1 MKNLIAVLCL
11 LLPFWSLAQGT
22 QVIYG
27 EVRDNLTQKPIKNV
41 SIELLNYLP
50 LKVAITDENG
60 AFELEDVPLGKH
72 RLLVTHDNYELVIV
86 PDVSVTAGKQ
96 VKLNLGMEELV
107 VSMQEIVV
115 QTSTKKTTRD
125 QPNNNMA
132 IMGIRSFNI
141 EDVRRYA
148 GARNDPSRLAANYAG
163 VHIGN
168 DIENGI
174 IVRGNSHLNV
184 LWQLEGMPIPNP
196 NHFSL
201 AGLVSSLWPMINT
214 NLMRNSDFL
223 NGAFPA
229 QYGNVTGAVF
239 DIGLRSGNTNI
250 YEGTIQV
257 GYTGLEAG
265 FEGPISKNK
274 GSSFVISYR
283 YSIYDLIQK
292 IGLTLPTDLIPNN
305 QDLSF
310 KLDFGESK
318 LGNFSIFGL
327 GGSGF
332 FDLAPGDI
340 DSNDIAN
347 KFARIVNVRKDLAI
361 LGMKY
366 RLFLTPE
373 KKSYWQTTLG
383 GSIEREYY
391 REDTLTEE
399 SVRNTVL
406 TNDLENTNVT
416 LSSFINFGFNFN
428 HTLRVGV
435 TETFMYTNSRLQ
447 DQLFN
452 QGFRDFQGG
461 TLLSQVYAQYLVRFS
476 KKLRMNLG
484 VNAQHF
490 LLNHSIGVG
499 PRLALSWQPLSSHK
513 FSLGYGWHHQI
524 QPLMLYFN
532 EKENVNGVLQPVNRN
547 LGFTEA
553 HHIVGAYDWAILD
566 NWRLKVEGYY
576 QLYTNIPITTY
587 SSTFSG
593 INMGQELE
601 LLYLVDLVN
610 EGFARNYGAEI
621 TVEKFFSNEYYGL
634 LTASY
639 MDSKFQGSDG
649 VWRFTPYNRSFVLNF
664 LAGKSFKIGPKRN
677 NFFTI
682 DANFIYTTGPSYTPI
697 DLPQSIRMGFEAR
710 QWDLAYTGLGSDYLR
725 ADLRIGA
732 QFNNVK
738 HNISHRIFLDMIN
751 ITSLF
756 GRDNKLQPLYN
767 SATQTVE
774 EASQLGF
781 FPDLTYRMTFGFK
794 PNRQPQ

>member
-1 MKNLIAVLCL
+1 MKHLLAALCL
-11 LLPFWSLAQGT
+11 LLPFWGIGQGT

-60 AFELEDVPLGKH
+60 QFELEDVPLGKH

-86 PDVSVTAGKQ
+86 PDVSVTSGKQ
-96 VKLNLGMEELV
+96 VKLNIGMEELV
-107 VSMQEIVV
+107 VSMQEVVV
-115 QTSTKKTTRD
+115 QTTTKKTTRD

-141 EDVRRYA
+141 EDVRRYS
-148 GARNDPSRLAANYAG
+148 GARNDPSRLAANFAG

-168 DIENGI
+168 DFENGI

-201 AGLVSSLWPMINT
+201 AGYLSSLWPMINT

-250 YEGTIQV
+250 YEGMLQV

-274 GSSFVISYR
+274 GSSFVFSYR
-283 YSIYDLIQK
+283 YSIYDIFNA
-292 IGLTLPTDLIPNN
+292 IGLSIGTDLVPNN

-310 KLDFGESK
+310 KIDFGDSK

-327 GGSGF
+327 GGTGF
-332 FDLAPGDI
+332 LDVAPGEL
-340 DSNDIAN
+340 DSADFAN
-347 KFARIVNVRKDLAI
+347 RFARIIQVRKDLAV

-383 GSIEREYY
+383 GTLERESYS
-391 REDTLTEE
+391 EDTLTSER
-399 SVRNTVL
+399 VRNTVL
-406 TNDLENTNVT
+406 NNNFENWNVT
-416 LSSFINFGFNFN
+416 MTSFLNFGFNFN

-435 TETFMYTNSRLQ
+435 VETFMYTNSRLQ

-452 QGFRDFQGG
+452 QGFRDYQGG

-476 KKLRMNLG
+476 KKFRVNVG

-490 LLNHSIGVG
+490 LLNNTVGVG
-499 PRLALSWQPLSSHK
+499 PRLALSWQPFTSHK
-513 FSLGYGWHHQI
+513 FSLGYGWNHQI

-532 EKENVNGVLQPVNRN
+532 EKEDANGVMQPVNRN
-547 LGFTEA
+547 LGFTQA
-553 HHIVGAYDWAILD
+553 HHITAAYDWAILD

-576 QLYTNIPITTY
+576 QQYTNVPITTY
-587 SSTFSG
+587 SSSFSG
-593 INMGQELE
+593 INMGQEFE

-610 EGFARNYGAEI
+610 EGVARNIGAEI
-621 TVEKFFSNEYYGL
+621 TLEKFFSNDYYGL

-639 MDSKFQGSDG
+639 TDSKYQGSDG
-649 VWRFTPYNRSFVLNF
+649 IWRFTPYNHTMVVNF
-664 LAGKSFKIGPKRN
+664 LAGKIFKIGPKRN
-677 NFFTI
+677 NSLTL
-682 DANFIYTTGPSYTPI
+682 DANFTYASGAAATPI
-697 DLPQSIRMGFEAR
+697 DLDQSRFFGYEVR
-710 QWDLAYTGLGSDYLR
+710 QWDQAYSIQGQDYLR

-732 QFNNVK
+732 HFNNSK
-738 HNISHRIFLDMIN
+738 RNISHRIFVDLIN
-751 ITSLF
+751 VPNLF
-756 GRDNKLQPLYN
+756 GWQNRLPPQYN
-767 SATQTVE
+767 AATQQPQENT
-774 EASQLGF
+774 QLGF
-781 FPDLTYRMTFGFK
+781 FPDVTYRMTFGFK
-794 PNRQPQ
+794 PKGGM